1 MAGPSHGNGNGS
13 GTMITGINVTPLV
26 DLTLVL
32 LIIFIVTARMIVT
45 PAVPLDLPRASRSE
59 ELQRV
64 FSVTVPP
71 QGPTLVDRQP
81 AGDDHLMRLAR
92 EALARD
98 PELRAVIDADGEV
111 RHRRVM
117 RTLDLL
123 RRAGIARI
131 AFGVRPVDDGAE

>member
-1 MAGPSHGNGNGS
+1 MAAPSSNGNG
-13 GTMITGINVTPLV
+13 TIITGINVTPLV

-45 PAVPLDLPRASRSE
+45 PAVPLELPRASQSE

-71 QGPTLVDRQP
+71 HGPTLVDGQP
-81 AGDDHLMRLAR
+81 ASDDHLMRLAR

-98 PELRAVIDADGEV
+98 PALRAVIDADGEIP
-111 RHRRVM
+111 HRRVM

-123 RRAGIARI
+123 KRAGIARI
-131 AFGVRPVDDGAE
+131 AFGVRPVDDGAD